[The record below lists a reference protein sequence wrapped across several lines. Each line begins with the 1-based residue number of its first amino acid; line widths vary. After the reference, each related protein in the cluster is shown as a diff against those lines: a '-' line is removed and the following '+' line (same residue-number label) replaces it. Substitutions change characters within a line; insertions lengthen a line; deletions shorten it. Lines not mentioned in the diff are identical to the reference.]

1 MILKKLSG
9 AFMNS
14 THIKLRGIIAILL
27 FFLLL
32 SSAAMAALTSDELSR
47 LGIENTELTPM
58 GAIRAGN
65 AEGTIPAWESKP
77 MTGVPGSE
85 ENNVIDPFAN
95 EKPLFTITAENYK
108 KYKEKLTV
116 GQVAMFK
123 AHPETFFMN
132 VYPTHRTGS
141 YDQRIYQ
148 ATLEQAKK
156 IIVCPEF
163 ETTGKVCLDYAI
175 DGGGIPFPIPKTGAE
190 AVWSHYLAFRERS
203 SNAMYNGVLVDYLG
217 NRTDVIQHMRQIYP
231 WWVLNSSELKKKNK
245 VLTIMGGSVYCGSQ
259 LLKKP
264 TRVAGLV
271 FGGCI
276 YMNDFSARAYLYLPG
291 QRRVRKAPEIGF
303 HDSPSFGSDGMITSE
318 DRWMMWFAGKY
329 SRFDYAK
336 PVRKEL
342 FVPYNNNKLADKN
355 LTFDDIFG
363 EKHINQSLVR
373 YELHRVWVVDA
384 TLKDGVFD
392 LYKRQT
398 AYFDEDTWIALGNET
413 YDQKDR
419 LWRVGEQYNV
429 FIHGLNITRGIGDVH
444 IDLIT
449 GRYASYP
456 FWQYQTGEIEG
467 FGPPR
472 FTTRDGEDIGFST
485 GLFTPQGLRKHGRR

>member
-1 MILKKLSG
+1 M
-9 AFMNS
+9 
-14 THIKLRGIIAILL
+14 KLRKFSGVLMSSSNMMLKGAVAILL
-27 FFLLL
+27 SSLLL
-32 SSAAMAALTSDELSR
+32 PHVAMAELSSEEFSR
-47 LGIENTELTPM
+47 LGIEGTELTPM
-58 GAIRAGN
+58 GAVRAGN
-65 AEGTIPAWESKP
+65 KEGTIPKWNSKP
-77 MTGVPGSE
+77 ISGVAGSE
-85 ENNVIDPFAN
+85 ANNVIDPFAN
-95 EKPLFTITAENYK
+95 EKPLFTITADNYEQ
-108 KYKEKLTV
+108 YKEKLTV
-116 GQVAMFK
+116 GQVAMFN
-123 AHPETFFMN
+123 AYPETFFMN

-141 YDQRIYQ
+141 YDERIYK

-156 IIVCPEF
+156 VTICPQYEK
-163 ETTGKVCLDYAI
+163 TGRVCLDNAI
-175 DGGGIPFPIPKTGAE
+175 NGGGIPFPIPKTGAE

-203 SNAMYNGVLVDYLG
+203 SSAMYNGVLVDYLG
-217 NRTDVIQHMRQIYP
+217 RRTDVIQHMRQIYP
-231 WWVLNSSELKKKNK
+231 WWVSNDSELKKNK

-264 TRVAGLV
+264 TRSAGLM

-276 YMNDFSARAYLYLPG
+276 YLNDFSARAYLYLPG

-318 DRWMMWFAGKY
+318 DRWMMWFGGKY
-329 SRFDYAK
+329 TRHDYA
-336 PVRKEL
+336 PPIRKEL

-355 LTFDDIFG
+355 LTFDEIFG
-363 EKHINQSLVR
+363 KKHINQSLVR
-373 YELHRVWVVDA
+373 YELHRVWVVEA
-384 TLKDGVFD
+384 TVKDGLFD

-444 IDLIT
+444 VDLLT

-472 FTTRDGEDIGFST
+472 FTTYDGEDIGFST